1 MEDNGEDRISRLPD
15 ALIHH
20 ILSFIDTKYAV
31 QSSVLSKR
39 YNEKFVKLVDMVLL
53 FRDDSHIQK
62 FFVEWDNSAHKKA
75 VIGHVNRWMLVAV
88 RRNVQEITVRIGQ
101 NNHIMYKIPHQL
113 FNCKSLR
120 KLSMIKCGG
129 GKSADTSCCIHL
141 GQTDHGVTSVTK
153 LCAPK
158 LKDFVCTG
166 LMTQEYS
173 FGNFYSLVSAAILMK
188 LKKKS
193 KDEILDTY
201 SKLPVEEK
209 EVYAKSMMKF
219 LVAVHKVASMR
230 LSFGFL
236 ELEMW
241 FTRDSLRSIAYLL
254 RNSPIIYSVVLTS
267 MESNS
272 EDIGTDWEAGLSL
285 PGMLSRLKI
294 VEIKAVVGCDS
305 ELKLLSFLLK
315 NARSS
320 SFFFSARETKRWRA
334 YMQWGDHKFVRVFVA
349 DRSYQDNGQSQ
360 PHEVEDS
367 AKYIHIMQSSSNQ
380 ITGILEQITKL
391 QTPTALQF
399 TEQAGDVHPSGL
411 KADRQLSYTVGQNMR
426 ALHSIKLFGVS
437 NMECENKYDGACL
450 QIYVEP

>member
-1 MEDNGEDRISRLPD
+1 
-15 ALIHH
+15 
-20 ILSFIDTKYAV
+20 
-31 QSSVLSKR
+31 
-39 YNEKFVKLVDMVLL
+39 MVLL

-129 GKSADTSCCIHL
+129 GKSAGITLPKSMCFPQLQVLCLVGFSVSNVELMEKFLSSCPVLKTFHISEFDIGTQHNLIVESTCLENLVLDTSCCIHL

-236 ELEMW
+236 EVLSRAPNLLDCPHFCNLQYLQLEMW

-294 VEIKAVVGCDS
+294 VEIKAVKVTRIPD
-305 ELKLLSFLLK
+305 
-315 NARSS
+315 AV
-320 SFFFSARETKRWRA
+320 KR
-334 YMQWGDHKFVRVFVA
+334 K
-349 DRSYQDNGQSQ
+349 
-360 PHEVEDS
+360 ED
-367 AKYIHIMQSSSNQ
+367 K
-380 ITGILEQITKL
+380 TRL
-391 QTPTALQF
+391 P
-399 TEQAGDVHPSGL
+399 
-411 KADRQLSYTVGQNMR
+411 
-426 ALHSIKLFGVS
+426 
-437 NMECENKYDGACL
+437 
-450 QIYVEP
+450 